1 MLSQT
6 DQTSVKIGGA
16 PLAGLLFSIANFLWM
31 FGLMSAFSLVAA
43 LLGAMIQ
50 GQQKPKADGEEVE
63 RSIVGQ
69 ITA

>member
-1 MLSQT
+1 
-6 DQTSVKIGGA
+6 
-16 PLAGLLFSIANFLWM
+16 M
-31 FGLMSAFSLVAA
+31 FGLMTAFSLVAA